1 MFPALWGLDSF
12 NWGAGM
18 GRISNAAAFVK
29 ANMPLGLPGT
39 LSDQQAWDVALYM
52 NSHERPQDPRYTGSV
67 HGTQHDFH
75 ATEDSMYGREV
86 TGKVLGATGAPKP
99 FRPLKE
105 KRP

>member
-1 MFPALWGLDSF
+1 
-12 NWGAGM
+12 M

-39 LSDQQAWDVALYM
+39 LTEQQAWDVALYM

-67 HGTQHDFH
+67 QDTRQAFH

-86 TGKVLGATGAPKP
+86 AGRVLGDTGPPKP
-99 FRPLKE
+99 FKPQKTTRP
-105 KRP
+105 